1 MRIRVVAVANRIVLN
16 AARAAAWNDGL
27 ERADLAG
34 LKRSGDPARERQFVE
49 RVNPIR
55 SVIELPIGMPI
66 VAWRVVDRG
75 DSQIMNH
82 PSLIP
87 ARFIIDDEQ
96 AGDIRKDVNESP
108 DIIRVG
114 W

>member
-55 SVIELPIGMPI
+55 SVIEFPIGVPIRLLQRVPSTHTQLNRNNVGLPIRKM
-66 VAWRVVDRG
+66 VRRAWEMRR
-75 DSQIMNH
+75 SEEH
-82 PSLIP
+82 TS
-87 ARFIIDDEQ
+87 
-96 AGDIRKDVNESP
+96 
-108 DIIRVG
+108 
-114 W
+114 